1 MGWTTEQEV
10 LRVRDDGI
18 SHTHT
23 HTSNYLFLYSALS
36 KMVEVL
42 EENRVS
48 MSCHSVRNVWVCIM
62 CGCA

>member
-23 HTSNYLFLYSALS
+23 HTHIKFLIIVQCSEQDGGSAGGEQS
-36 KMVEVL
+36 KHV
-42 EENRVS
+42 
-48 MSCHSVRNVWVCIM
+48 MSR
-62 CGCA
+62 CA